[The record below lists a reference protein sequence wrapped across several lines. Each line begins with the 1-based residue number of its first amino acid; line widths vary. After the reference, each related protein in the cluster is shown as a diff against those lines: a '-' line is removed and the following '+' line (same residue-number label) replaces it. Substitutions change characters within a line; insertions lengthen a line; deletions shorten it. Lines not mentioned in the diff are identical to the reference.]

1 MIESLTGEHEQVE
14 GGQRWV
20 GRGWIPA
27 AIALQRKGKTLSEI
41 AELLNMR
48 REAVVKALYWDVVK

>member
-1 MIESLTGEHEQVE
+1 MMESLGGKYEPVE

-27 AIALQRKGKTLSEI
+27 AIALHRKGKTLSEI
-41 AELLNMR
+41 AEMLNMS

>member
-1 MIESLTGEHEQVE
+1 MMENLIGKYEAVE

-20 GRGWIPA
+20 GRGWLPA

-41 AELLNMR
+41 AELLDMR
-48 REAVVKALYWDVVK
+48 REAVVQALYWDVVK